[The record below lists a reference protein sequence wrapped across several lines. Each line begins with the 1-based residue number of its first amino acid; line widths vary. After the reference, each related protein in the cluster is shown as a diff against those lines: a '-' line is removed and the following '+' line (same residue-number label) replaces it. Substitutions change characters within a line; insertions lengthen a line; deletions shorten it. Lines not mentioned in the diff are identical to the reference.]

1 MRTRLILLFSFTA
14 LLALLALTATAWLPP
29 LLTFTGAHSDVIQG
43 LEALLQLALWAA
55 TAVAAAISF
64 TLDRRARVA
73 ATNSAVAAPASPPT
87 ETNHAHTAIDKVEA
101 DTTIDN
107 VEGSVIFGPVN
118 TGSGDFVSGDQ
129 VKQTGA
135 GSQYV
140 ARAHT
145 VINTQAVVMT
155 TAEAVARNLGRAA
168 SGQDLDKAAQS
179 YLTFILDEHR
189 FLKLQ
194 GMGVSDRT
202 ALQLPLLDLYVPLTA
217 RPELPPGDTPQ
228 RSLRL
233 AGREH
238 DAAEQ
243 KDLTGLLGDPRPVLE
258 LVQKFDGL
266 VLLGDPGAG
275 KTTFLKYLAL
285 HLALGQGES
294 LGLGG
299 RLPILAPL
307 SAYANELQTRDVR
320 LDDFVASYYHAVG
333 ADLPVAELL
342 AAALSQGKALVLLD
356 GLDEVKNQNL
366 RKTVVDQVT
375 HFYNL
380 HRRQGNKF
388 ILSSRIIGYRSM
400 RPVAPGLGE
409 CTLEDFNDRD
419 IEDFI
424 NRWTRTLEALAQGDT
439 TFARRDAE
447 RERAELLAAVQHNE
461 GVRRLAANPLLLTIL
476 ALMKRQGVSLPERRV
491 ELYDRYIE
499 TLLSSWNRARGLW
512 RTATPDLDVRR
523 TVPILA
529 EVALWMQQVDA
540 GLGVVKRQDLQR
552 QLEQVFKRTGAADP
566 AAAATAFLV
575 DVREHAGLLLE
586 RGLGDFGFIHLT
598 FQEYLAAAGI
608 GELGQ
613 GDSQAIYAA
622 LAPHVG
628 EAAWREAI
636 LLTIGYVGI
645 IQRLPRVAGEV
656 LEKLV
661 TQQPGATGMAVV
673 LAGEALLDVRD
684 GGAPAASQARVMAAL
699 APTMQSAQVALRLRR
714 QAGWVLGR
722 LGWQP
727 DDLDVFVPVPAGEF
741 RYGEP
746 PRPERIAQP
755 FWIAQ
760 YPVTNSQFRRF
771 VDDKGYEQRAW
782 WSQAGWAWR
791 EERRRTQPGYWDDI
805 DWNNPIFPVVGMS
818 WFEAEAYTR
827 WLNARLAAI
836 PLADGQIAAKPAGYA
851 VRLPT
856 EQEWERAARGV
867 AGWEYPWGPTFEA
880 SQANTGESGGI
891 RTTAVCTYAQGVSLT
906 GAWDMSGNVWE
917 WTCSP
922 WSQNDKSPV
931 VRGGSWS
938 SYRRLVRCAYRVRNG
953 PGDFIN
959 NIGFRVVV
967 SLAASGF

>member
-1 MRTRLILLFSFTA
+1 MRTRLILLLSLTA
-14 LLALLALTATAWLPP
+14 LLALLALSANAWLPP

-73 ATNSAVAAPASPPT
+73 ATHPEVGASASPPT
-87 ETNHAHTAIDKVEA
+87 QTNHAATAVDKVEGN
-101 DTTIDN
+101 TTIDT
-107 VEGSVIFGPVN
+107 VEGPVIFGSVH
-118 TGSGDFVSGDQ
+118 TGGGDFVGRDQ

-135 GSQYV
+135 GAQYV
-140 ARAHT
+140 GQAQT
-145 VINTQAVVMT
+145 VIHAQSVTV
-155 TAEAVARNLGRAA
+155 TAEALAQNLGRA
-168 SGQDLDKAAQS
+168 SGRQDLGQAAQS

-243 KDLTGLLGDPRPVLE
+243 KALTGLLGDPRPVLE
-258 LVQKFDGL
+258 LVQRFDGL
-266 VLLGDPGAG
+266 VILGDPGAG

-307 SAYANELQTRDVR
+307 SAYANELQTHDVR

-342 AAALSQGKALVLLD
+342 AAALRQGTALVLLD

-388 ILSSRIIGYRSM
+388 ILTSRIIGYRTM

-409 CTLEDFNDRD
+409 CTLEDFKDED
-419 IEDFI
+419 IEDFVT
-424 NRWTRTLEALAQGDT
+424 RWTRTLEALAQGDT

-447 RERAELLAAVQHNE
+447 RERTELLAAVQHNE

-512 RTATPDLDVRR
+512 RTSTPDLDVRR

-552 QLEQVFKRTGAADP
+552 RLEQIFQRLGAADP
-566 AAAATAFLV
+566 AAAATSFLV

-613 GDSQAIYAA
+613 GKSEAIYAA

-628 EAAWREAI
+628 DPAWREVT
-636 LLTIGYVGI
+636 LLTVGYVGI

-656 LEKLV
+656 LDQLV
-661 TQQPGATGMAVV
+661 AQQPGAPGAAVV
-673 LAGEALLDVRD
+673 LAGEAVLDVRD

-699 APTMQSAQVALRLRR
+699 APTMQAAAVAPRLRR

-727 DDLDVFVPVPAGEF
+727 DDLDVFVPVPAGDF
-741 RYGEP
+741 LYGE
-746 PRPERIAQP
+746 RPDRVRIAQP
-755 FWIAQ
+755 YWIAQ
-760 YPVTNSQFRRF
+760 YPVTNGQYRRF
-771 VDDKGYEQRAW
+771 VDDKGYAQRDW
-782 WSQAGWAWR
+782 WSPDGWAWQQ
-791 EERRRTQPGYWDDI
+791 ESKRTQPGYWDDL
-805 DWNNPIFPVVGMS
+805 DWNNPIFPVVAVS
-818 WFEAEAYTR
+818 WFEAEAYTA
-827 WLNARLAAI
+827 WLNARLAVI
-836 PLADGQIAAKPAGYA
+836 PLAGGQTAAKPTGYA

-867 AGWEYPWGPTFEA
+867 DGREYPWGDAFEPFRANTFED
-880 SQANTGESGGI
+880 GPR
-891 RTTAVCTYAQGVSLT
+891 RTTAVCTYAQGVSPA
-906 GAWDMSGNVWE
+906 GVWDMSGNVWE

-922 WSQNDKSPV
+922 WSQNNRSPV
-931 VRGGSWS
+931 VRGGSWNNS
-938 SYRRLVRCAYRVRNG
+938 RRGVRCAYRVRFD
-953 PGDFIN
+953 PGAFIN
-959 NIGFRVVV
+959 VFGFRVVV